1 MQDALSATIGY
12 LRKAKNGL
20 DLKITILTGL
30 FTADIYFLTSLKTT
44 NSVGR
49 FSLII
54 FQMRY
59 FAFIG
64 NCSSY

>member
-20 DLKITILTGL
+20 DLEITFLTGL
-30 FTADIYFLTSLKTT
+30 FSAGDYFFTSLQTT